1 MPEQL
6 SNEVR
11 QSRKPEHEVHPL
23 ILNRWSPRAM
33 SGEEVSDN
41 ELMPLFEA
49 ARWAPSSYNN
59 QPWRF
64 VYARRNTKDW
74 DKLFGL
80 MGEFNQSWA
89 KNAAVLIVVAS
100 KKTFDFNG
108 KPSITHNFDAGA
120 AWQNLALEAA
130 RKGLVAHGMEGFD
143 YGKAREALEIPGDY
157 DVECMIAVGRK
168 GRKEDLPKEMQERET
183 PSTRKPL
190 KEIIM
195 EGKFRK

>member
-1 MPEQL
+1 
-6 SNEVR
+6 
-11 QSRKPEHEVHPL
+11 
-23 ILNRWSPRAM
+23 M

-100 KKTFDFNG
+100 
-108 KPSITHNFDAGA
+108 
-120 AWQNLALEAA
+120 
-130 RKGLVAHGMEGFD
+130 
-143 YGKAREALEIPGDY
+143 
-157 DVECMIAVGRK
+157 
-168 GRKEDLPKEMQERET
+168 
-183 PSTRKPL
+183 
-190 KEIIM
+190 
-195 EGKFRK
+195 